1 MNSKIIEGLSLF
13 RTHITWFSFHRWH
26 SYWCILE
33 NSKYLLS
40 HRILK
45 FKLIQVV
52 ANVASKSFWLISVLY
67 RSYLFLS
74 LRKAIKCQRITPNPS
89 MMHLRYF
96 SMLECTNMLKLFL
109 IFIVYLLFS
118 SMIKFPILLKF
129 LCRYDIN
136 TKELKHMKPLPEN
149 FLKSLNE
156 NLDFLGPY
164 PWIIEFV
171 TIFTI
176 ITFLKS
182 SIFVTLLNLYLL
194 HLLNTNCNHVYL
206 EFWIFNLIWH
216 LHLDYDPV
224 SIIII

>member
-1 MNSKIIEGLSLF
+1 
-13 RTHITWFSFHRWH
+13 
-26 SYWCILE
+26 
-33 NSKYLLS
+33 
-40 HRILK
+40 
-45 FKLIQVV
+45 
-52 ANVASKSFWLISVLY
+52 
-67 RSYLFLS
+67 
-74 LRKAIKCQRITPNPS
+74 
-89 MMHLRYF
+89 
-96 SMLECTNMLKLFL
+96 
-109 IFIVYLLFS
+109 
-118 SMIKFPILLKF
+118 
-129 LCRYDIN
+129 
-136 TKELKHMKPLPEN
+136 
-149 FLKSLNE
+149 
-156 NLDFLGPY
+156 LGPY

>member
-1 MNSKIIEGLSLF
+1 
-13 RTHITWFSFHRWH
+13 
-26 SYWCILE
+26 
-33 NSKYLLS
+33 
-40 HRILK
+40 
-45 FKLIQVV
+45 
-52 ANVASKSFWLISVLY
+52 
-67 RSYLFLS
+67 

-149 FLKSLNE
+149 FLESLNE

-171 TIFTI
+171 TIFRL
-176 ITFLKS
+176 ITFLKF

-194 HLLNTNCNHVYL
+194 HLLNTNCDHVYEYL
-206 EFWIFNLIWH
+206 TWFGTCTWIMILFRLLSYKCLNMSCF
-216 LHLDYDPV
+216 YNKR
-224 SIIII
+224 